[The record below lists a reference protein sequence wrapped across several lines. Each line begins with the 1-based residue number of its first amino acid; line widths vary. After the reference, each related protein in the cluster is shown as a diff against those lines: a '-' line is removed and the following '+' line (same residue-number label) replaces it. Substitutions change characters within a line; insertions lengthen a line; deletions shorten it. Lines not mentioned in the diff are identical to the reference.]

1 MHAVYRISVLMVAL
15 YHFIEQPKSLK
26 IDLARSANLPTAA
39 NRAIGLC
46 FTLRFFLFFKFSKA
60 IPGSTGQTFTIF
72 SPNGRYLHECCQS
85 GSVFFIPQGT
95 LPWKPIL
102 GKIG

>member
-46 FTLRFFLFFKFSKA
+46 FTLRFFLFLNSAKLSQDLLDRLSRFFL
-60 IPGSTGQTFTIF
+60 
-72 SPNGRYLHECCQS
+72 PNGRYLHECCQS